1 MKVAIRRFTA
11 NDVAFA
17 LAQTSRE
24 GWDTTRG
31 VFEICL
37 LHDPGGCFIAEGD
50 GRQVGMAT
58 TTAYRYS
65 GWIGNL
71 IVPPEHRQKGIGSQL
86 MDHAIDHLTKQ
97 GIRTLRLEA
106 DPPGVKLYRRLGF
119 VDEFESL
126 RFRLEP
132 DRARRS
138 PERAEKRNE
147 ADPRASGGA
156 VTEGSPSTVA
166 DGARSVRQSGCGRV
180 RPLSEADLPA
190 VAAFDLDRFGDT
202 RSELLR
208 LFLRK
213 AKAAYVV
220 HDGRWVRGYA
230 MTSSSPQG
238 IRLGPWV
245 ATDLEPARM
254 LLHAMLADVPG
265 ETVAV
270 GIPCVNTTAVEL
282 LESEGFRKTPSSLR
296 MRRGRP
302 ICSGTPQ
309 RIYGI
314 ANGAMG

>member
-1 MKVAIRRFTA
+1 MKVAIRQFTR
-11 NDVAFA
+11 DDIEFA
-17 LAQTSRE
+17 LTQTSRE
-24 GWDTTRG
+24 GWDTTRE

-37 LHDPGGCFIAEGD
+37 SHDPHGCFLAEVD
-50 GRQVGMAT
+50 GRQVGMVT
-58 TTAYRYS
+58 TTAYRQS

-71 IVPPEHRQKGIGSQL
+71 IVPPEHRQEGIGSQL
-86 MDHAIDHLTKQ
+86 MGHAADHLAGQ

-106 DPPGVKLYRRLGF
+106 DPPGIKLYRRLGF

-132 DRARRS
+132 DRATRS
-138 PERAEKRNE
+138 PARPAESAE
-147 ADPRASGGA
+147 ADRRASGGGA
-156 VTEGSPSTVA
+156 GDGVPPAATA
-166 DGARSVRQSGCGRV
+166 GARRVRQPDCGRV
-180 RPLSEADLPA
+180 RPLSESDLPA
-190 VAAFDLDRFGDT
+190 VAAFDIDCFGDD

-220 HDGRWVRGYA
+220 HDGRGMRGYA
-230 MTSSSPQG
+230 MTSSSPRG

-245 ATDLEPARM
+245 ATDREPARM
-254 LLHAMLADVPG
+254 LLQSVLADTRG
-265 ETVAV
+265 ETLAA

-282 LESEGFRKTPSSLR
+282 LESEGFRRTPSSFR